1 MKALTNCINLTNRIF
16 LTKSN
21 VTKFGN
27 AVQKPLRRFSQI
39 PINKP
44 EVSQI
49 LKNKKTTTIS
59 DQTNLSPEELLLK
72 ENDTKDLFDQ
82 FKNEL
87 YESLDDIVAS
97 EEELVENYDDIV
109 LDLMISKCPLSKTGE
124 VYIPDYMYSTSI
136 IVLQK
141 HKLVHQA
148 YNIMIRAYLDKIVL
162 DLGVYYK
169 MMKYIASAQL
179 DISFQILTYKMMNE
193 NFIPNGKIQEILS
206 LISKSKPKKYKT
218 FFDMVYDDMK
228 KKGVNLMNKRK
239 QFENSGKSLEG
250 KFVVNSYE
258 TLSGKNYGG
267 KLSDGHYHE
276 KSGRYHKDSGD
287 RPGDVQMTDKSMN
300 SGGSSIIDIDQNGK
314 KVLDQRQLLGD
325 NGNFILQVPKYID
338 FSSVADENLIIEEYE
353 DEFES
358 GEDGDEDDNG
368 YYDNFSDTD
377 SDDEIN

>member
-136 IVLQK
+136 IVL
-141 HKLVHQA
+141 
-148 YNIMIRAYLDKIVL
+148 
-162 DLGVYYK
+162 
-169 MMKYIASAQL
+169 
-179 DISFQILTYKMMNE
+179 
-193 NFIPNGKIQEILS
+193 
-206 LISKSKPKKYKT
+206 
-218 FFDMVYDDMK
+218 
-228 KKGVNLMNKRK
+228 
-239 QFENSGKSLEG
+239 
-250 KFVVNSYE
+250 
-258 TLSGKNYGG
+258 
-267 KLSDGHYHE
+267 
-276 KSGRYHKDSGD
+276 
-287 RPGDVQMTDKSMN
+287 
-300 SGGSSIIDIDQNGK
+300 
-314 KVLDQRQLLGD
+314 
-325 NGNFILQVPKYID
+325 
-338 FSSVADENLIIEEYE
+338 
-353 DEFES
+353 
-358 GEDGDEDDNG
+358 
-368 YYDNFSDTD
+368 
-377 SDDEIN
+377 